1 MESII
6 FGVLSIHWKNGYGH
20 WNGNDHDKRC
30 LRCTPWSLWKY
41 VFQMWIERRIWKYIW
56 IMALYNLWICLKV
69 MEGGVCILGAIQH
82 YLTYF
87 NQSTTY
93 KCKECETKSQ
103 WKNHG
108 KSIWKQFMRI
118 FAIFTLLCTYCK
130 NAIHAEKNVEN
141 HMKIVHEEFLLCLH
155 FFVYIAKKVIHYET
169 FLRDIWI

>member
-1 MESII
+1 MK
-6 FGVLSIHWKNGYGH
+6 FFHRKNGYGH
-20 WNGNDHDKRC
+20 WNGNYHDKRC
-30 LRCTPWSLWKY
+30 LWCTPWSLWKY

-93 KCKECETKSQ
+93 KCKECENKSQ

-108 KSIWKQFMRI
+108 KSIW
-118 FAIFTLLCTYCK
+118 
-130 NAIHAEKNVEN
+130 NNSWG
-141 HMKIVHEEFLLCLH
+141 FLLFLH
-155 FFVYIAKKVIHYET
+155 FHVNIAKMPFMLKRMWRVI
-169 FLRDIWI
+169 WK